1 MAEGK
6 LKIGDAAPDFEMTSD
21 EGQKVR
27 LSDYR
32 GKKVILWF
40 YPKDDTRG

>member
-6 LKIGDAAPDFEMTSD
+6 LKIGDPAPDFEMVSD
-21 EGQKVR
+21 EGKKVK
-27 LSDYR
+27 LSDFR

>member
-6 LKIGDAAPDFEMTSD
+6 LKIGDMAPDFEMVSD
-21 EGQKVR
+21 EGETIR
-27 LSDYR
+27 LSQFH
-32 GKKVILWF
+32 GKKVIVWF